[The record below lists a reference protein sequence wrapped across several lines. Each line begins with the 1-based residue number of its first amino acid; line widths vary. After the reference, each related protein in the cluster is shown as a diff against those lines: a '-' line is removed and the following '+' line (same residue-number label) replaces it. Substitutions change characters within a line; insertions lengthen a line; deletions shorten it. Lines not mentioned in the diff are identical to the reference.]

1 MSRGGV
7 DKRRRRRWAG
17 AAGLE
22 ELAGAG
28 GPAGGDEDEVVGR
41 TRWSARDNQDGA
53 GPRAT
58 MIALDLTL

>member
-7 DKRRRRRWAG
+7 GKRRRCRWAG

-41 TRWSARDNQDGA
+41 TRWSARDN
-53 GPRAT
+53 
-58 MIALDLTL
+58 L